1 MGAAARSS
9 RVPELDCL
17 RFVAAL
23 AVLLFHYT
31 SWDSLDTYLRLGW
44 IGVPLFFMI
53 SGFVILW
60 SATGS
65 TPSRFVA
72 ARVSR
77 LYPSFW
83 VCATLAALIKL
94 DHVTLTQYV
103 ANMTFAHFVLKI
115 DSINSV
121 FWTLFV
127 EIKFYVIV
135 FALLSLGQ
143 LKHVEKWA
151 LAWLVASFIPA
162 LDTITLGD
170 FGALFLAGMFMFLI
184 WRDGPSPLRLAA
196 TLVAAV
202 AGTLQMSTEPVL
214 ANYSVSGQ
222 FVPAVLVLTG
232 CHVALFAIAMRWFR
246 IHTSFYLLGSLTYP
260 LYLIHGPLGD
270 RIWALLD
277 APPVAKLIVA
287 SIVSLLVSAV
297 IAACVERRACG
308 ALNRLLNRWLDR
320 FAASRQPIRIP
331 SAPGGEAWPALAAQP
346 PGRWG
351 VSRSPGFDG
360 RSRVPACGD
369 DRRVGK
375 SDNPLI
381 I

>member
-1 MGAAARSS
+1 MGATAHPN

-17 RFVAAL
+17 RFIAAL
-23 AVLLFHYT
+23 AVMLFHYT

-60 SATGS
+60 SATGT
-65 TPSRFVA
+65 TPPRFVA
-72 ARVSR
+72 SRISR

-83 VCATLAALIKL
+83 VCATLSALMKL
-94 DHVTLTQYV
+94 DQVTLTQYL

-127 EIKFYVIV
+127 EIKFYVII

-151 LAWLVASFIPA
+151 LAWLAASFVPA
-162 LDTITLGD
+162 LDMVTLGD

-184 WRDGPSPLRLAA
+184 WRDGPSPVRLAGTA
-196 TLVAAV
+196 VAAV
-202 AGTLQMSTEPVL
+202 AGTLQMSTDQVL
-214 ANYSVSGQ
+214 ANYSVPGQ
-222 FVPAVLVLTG
+222 FVPAVLVLAG
-232 CHVALFAIAMRWFR
+232 CHAAMFAIAMRWIR
-246 IHTSFYLLGSLTYP
+246 IRTSFYLLGSLTYP

-270 RIWALLD
+270 RIWGMLE
-277 APPVAKLIVA
+277 APPVVKLVVA

-297 IAACVERRACG
+297 IAAYVERRACG
-308 ALNRLLNRWLDR
+308 ALNRRLNQWLDR
-320 FAASRQPIRIP
+320 LGSMRQP
-331 SAPGGEAWPALAAQP
+331 APLAGTP
-346 PGRWG
+346 ER
-351 VSRSPGFDG
+351 
-360 RSRVPACGD
+360 
-369 DRRVGK
+369 
-375 SDNPLI
+375 
-381 I
+381 